1 MSYALID
8 NASLTAVQRFLGKIT
23 ITNTDTINGDLVA
36 LENFL
41 QAILFYD
48 ELICIDN
55 YKPEFREERKKVF
68 DFIRFLSEEDYNL
81 AEIDKLAKE
90 EARQIN
96 PEIRGGEFVNE
107 DFKSLIEQ
115 LKLNIVCT
123 WDLASSVFYL
133 TLKMLGQPSSPE
145 FTKYSEISASIFSE
159 LSDLTGTQKGYW
171 SKDVRI
177 IGADGH
183 EYSNNDFM
191 TAREKQNRGEGGLSN
206 GLSTFIAS
214 LNWLSYKSIY
224 YSLAAQHLKADTFI
238 HPLRHAYQIQWMK
251 KTGSFGHEF
260 TSRLIHNLNNQIK
273 TTTSDII
280 SHGHSDTF
288 SLELPIFS
296 AWIIN
301 QCDGNTNQ
309 VISTAL
315 ELKNS
320 SLFTEVRGILRQ
332 IHKAYDEDGIASG
345 NTKVTK
351 LLSDLEQV
359 CGNIKR
365 SYGLPTTQG
374 INTSFLIKCVNCV
387 TAVKLGITL
396 PEVERTI
403 PVPKFLQNHNQ
414 KVFSNVFKDLTHEL
428 TNTERLGSLRTQL
441 GSSFV
446 IDDRFYSAPKVE
458 KPEFRWFESD
468 WKKPMY

>member
-23 ITNTDTINGDLVA
+23 IANTDTINGDLVA

-55 YKPEFREERKKVF
+55 YKSEFREERKKDF
-68 DFIRFLSEEDYNL
+68 DFIRFLSEKDYNL
-81 AEIDKLAKE
+81 SEIDKLAMQ

-107 DFKSLIEQ
+107 DFRSLIDQ
-115 LKLNIVCT
+115 LKLNIICT
-123 WDLASSVFYL
+123 WDLASSVYYL

-145 FTKYSEISASIFSE
+145 FAKYSEISASIFNE
-159 LSDLTGTQKGYW
+159 LSDLEGTQKGYW
-171 SKDVRI
+171 SKDVKI
-177 IGADGH
+177 VGSDGY
-183 EYSNNDFM
+183 EYSDDYFR
-191 TAREKQNRGEGGLSN
+191 ASREKRNRGEGGLTN

-238 HPLRHAYQIQWMK
+238 HPLRHTYQIHWMK
-251 KTGSFGHEF
+251 KAGSFSHEY
-260 TSRLIHNLNNQIK
+260 TSKLIHNLNNQIK
-273 TTTSDII
+273 TTTSEII
-280 SHGHSDTF
+280 SHGHSDSF
-288 SLELPIFS
+288 SLEIPIFS

-301 QCDGNTNQ
+301 QCDGNTSQ

-320 SLFTEVRGILRQ
+320 DLFKEVRGILRE

-345 NTKVTK
+345 NYKVTK
-351 LLSDLEQV
+351 LLSDLEKV

-365 SYGLPTTQG
+365 NYGLPTTQG
-374 INTSFLIKCVNCV
+374 ISTSFLIKCVNCI

-396 PEVERTI
+396 PEVEKTI
-403 PVPKFLQNHNQ
+403 PVPEFLQNHNQ
-414 KVFSNVFKDLTHEL
+414 KVFSNVFKNLTHEL

-441 GSSFV
+441 AASFV
-446 IDDRFYSAPKVE
+446 VDGKFYSAPKVE
-458 KPEFRWFESD
+458 KPEFRWFASD
-468 WKKPMY
+468 WKKPM

>member
-48 ELICIDN
+48 DLICIDN
-55 YKPEFREERKKVF
+55 YKPEFREERKKDF
-68 DFIRFLSEEDYNL
+68 NFIRFLSEEDYNL
-81 AEIDKLAKE
+81 SEIDKIAKQ

-96 PEIRGGEFVNE
+96 PEIRGGEFVDE
-107 DFKSLIEQ
+107 DFRSLIDQ

-123 WDLASSVFYL
+123 WDLASSVYYL

-145 FTKYSEISASIFSE
+145 FAKYSEISASIFSE
-159 LSDLTGTQKGYW
+159 LSDLDGTQKGYW
-171 SKDVRI
+171 SKDVKI
-177 IGADGH
+177 VGSDGH
-183 EYSNNDFM
+183 EYSEDYFRVS
-191 TAREKQNRGEGGLSN
+191 REKRSRGEGGLTK

-238 HPLRHAYQIQWMK
+238 HPLRHTYQIHWMK
-251 KTGSFGHEF
+251 KTGAFSHEY
-260 TSRLIHNLNNQIK
+260 TSKLIHNLNNQIK
-273 TTTSDII
+273 TTTSEII
-280 SHGHSDTF
+280 SHGHSDSF
-288 SLELPIFS
+288 SLEIPIFS

-301 QCDGNTNQ
+301 QCDGNTSQ

-320 SLFTEVRGILRQ
+320 DLFKEVRGILRE

-345 NTKVTK
+345 NNKVTK
-351 LLSDLEQV
+351 LLSDLEKV

-365 SYGLPTTQG
+365 KYGLPTTQG
-374 INTSFLIKCVNCV
+374 INTSFLIKCVNCI

-396 PEVERTI
+396 PEVEKTI
-403 PVPKFLQNHNQ
+403 PVPEFLQNHNQ
-414 KVFSNVFKDLTHEL
+414 KVFSNVFKNLTHEL

-441 GSSFV
+441 GASFV
-446 IDDRFYSAPKVE
+446 IDDKFYSAPKVE
-458 KPEFRWFESD
+458 RPEFRWLASD
-468 WKKPMY
+468 WKKPM

>member
-55 YKPEFREERKKVF
+55 YKPEFREERKQEF
-68 DFIRFLSEEDYNL
+68 DFIRFLSEDDYNL
-81 AEIDKLAKE
+81 SEINRVAKE

-107 DFKSLIEQ
+107 DFKALIEQ

-123 WDLASSVFYL
+123 WDLSSSVYYL
-133 TLKMLGQPSSPE
+133 TLKMLGQPHSPE
-145 FTKYSEISASIFSE
+145 FSKYSQISASIFGE
-159 LSDLTGTQKGYW
+159 LSDLTGAHKGYW
-171 SKDVRI
+171 SKDVKI
-177 IGADGH
+177 VGSDGH
-183 EYSNNDFM
+183 EYSDDEFRASKN
-191 TAREKQNRGEGGLSN
+191 KQDRGEGGLSS

-251 KTGSFGHEF
+251 KTGSFGHDF
-260 TSRLIHNLNNQIK
+260 TSKLIHNLNNQIK
-273 TTTSDII
+273 TTTSEII

-315 ELKNS
+315 ELKNND
-320 SLFTEVRGILRQ
+320 LFKEVREILRE
-332 IHKAYDEDGIASG
+332 IHKAYDEEGIASG
-345 NTKVTK
+345 NKKVTK

-365 SYGLPTTQG
+365 IHGLPTSQG
-374 INTSFLIKCVNCV
+374 ISTSFLIKCVNCF
-387 TAVKLGITL
+387 TSVKLGITL
-396 PEVERTI
+396 PEVEKTI
-403 PVPKFLQNHNQ
+403 PLPKFLQSHNQ

-458 KPEFRWFESD
+458 RPEFRWFPSD
-468 WKKPMY
+468 WKKPM